1 MEWGRR
7 EPFPRGLC
15 LGWSRARGGPCLT
28 GSSLGWCWV
37 GKDPVQYLARVHA
50 FGVPEVPELRA
61 PRPVWSPQA
70 PLPVSRRS
78 ILGLSFRSGEK
89 GSGLGAVGHLSP
101 FSPQW
106 STGSG
111 LGTGAVNCPF
121 PYILCGHNL
130 SLLEEL
136 ATQFCLF

>member
-1 MEWGRR
+1 M
-7 EPFPRGLC
+7 
-15 LGWSRARGGPCLT
+15 GWSRARGGPCLT

-37 GKDPVQYLARVHA
+37 GKDPVQYLAQVHA

-111 LGTGAVNCPF
+111 LGTGAVNYPF
-121 PYILCGHNL
+121 PYILCGHSL